1 MSSKTDIQ
9 LYGVQAHDP
18 LVGGLTALLLITVTV
33 LAGLIP
39 AQRASRINP
48 ITALRY
54 E

>member
-1 MSSKTDIQ
+1 
-9 LYGVQAHDP
+9 
-18 LVGGLTALLLITVTV
+18 VTV

>member
-1 MSSKTDIQ
+1 MASRPTTRWS
-9 LYGVQAHDP
+9 AA
-18 LVGGLTALLLITVTV
+18 LTALLLITVTV

-48 ITALRY
+48 IMALRY

>member
-1 MSSKTDIQ
+1 MASRPTIRWS
-9 LYGVQAHDP
+9 
-18 LVGGLTALLLITVTV
+18 GGLTALLLITVTV

>member
-1 MSSKTDIQ
+1 MSSKADIQ